1 MSKRSLLLGGGWLLS
16 AVATFGL
23 GWTLKPGPESTSN
36 SALSA
41 SGGEGSFV
49 PAVRLKSEEAIA
61 AAKRVDGLFLDKYVI
76 GDQFL
81 PESMTAAMKEV
92 LGEDDP
98 LKRAALMSALLAQ
111 LTPENAKAAWE
122 VMKDSRGGGRRGPGG
137 DNSRQLFLNAWG
149 RVDGEAALT
158 ELMAAMQTEGGE
170 EGRGRGGRGG
180 RGGGDRGRGMMDT
193 YSALTGWATADG
205 ANAAEFV
212 DGLEDDRMKGV
223 YMNGIVRGML
233 VNGVDE
239 AVKYVSNLPE
249 GTENKNRYMSSIADE
264 MLEEG
269 VSSATKWVDAL
280 GDDSLKEGAMTRV
293 ASEFVRDDL
302 EGAVAW
308 VADHA
313 GESYANDAVE
323 EVAERWA
330 EQDPQAVIEWGADL
344 PESAQA
350 EVYYQALDEWTKS
363 DALAASEY
371 LTSMPVSAA
380 KDSAVEGFATEL
392 AKEDPESAIVW
403 AQTIGDE
410 SLRSDAVTEV
420 AQNWYRQDQAAVK
433 AWLPTSGLS
442 QDAQVA
448 VTAPQDRG
456 GNFGG
461 RGGGG
466 RGRGR

>member
-1 MSKRSLLLGGGWLLS
+1 
-16 AVATFGL
+16 
-23 GWTLKPGPESTSN
+23 
-36 SALSA
+36 
-41 SGGEGSFV
+41 
-49 PAVRLKSEEAIA
+49 
-61 AAKRVDGLFLDKYVI
+61 
-76 GDQFL
+76 
-81 PESMTAAMKEV
+81 
-92 LGEDDP
+92 
-98 LKRAALMSALLAQ
+98 
-111 LTPENAKAAWE
+111 
-122 VMKDSRGGGRRGPGG
+122 
-137 DNSRQLFLNAWG
+137 
-149 RVDGEAALT
+149 
-158 ELMAAMQTEGGE
+158 
-170 EGRGRGGRGG
+170 
-180 RGGGDRGRGMMDT
+180 MMDT